1 MILNKKTVSVLGC
14 CMSRNIFNAP
24 QVKNIFD
31 VKRFAFQVV
40 PWSLFD
46 EALHIPYAKF
56 EKIVNSPFEQ
66 RILDY
71 NLNKSVISHFEN
83 EKTDYIAIDLIAC
96 SFVLYEIFFDGK
108 STIVRMGHGDKSLDK
123 MKSDDYFAAHGF
135 SYRKLSYKS
144 VAEEKVRKGMEYFIN
159 WLDRTYSRERII
171 ICKPM
176 FPDRYLNKDLQLC
189 CYDEKKKKQYEE
201 DERFVSELTKDIL
214 EKLKGC
220 LVYEYPEDMIAEEY
234 AFKESLPFHQT
245 NMDYIRQGDNLLKL
259 LEIDYKDY
267 YCEALEPTSY
277 LMESWCKKYCDAR
290 KMLVDMESLLLGTE
304 IKDYFSGTSVSS
316 VSTQP
321 FGKGLIRVKEVADRV
336 EKQKI
341 ATEGIWYE
349 KYMKLREDCIKLE
362 EEIFHK
368 KIHDFLKEIPMKE
381 ARNIVY
387 NQGLIDVNQLI
398 SFIS

>member
-135 SYRKLSYKS
+135 SYGIFYKL
-144 VAEEKVRKGMEYFIN
+144 AG
-159 WLDRTYSRERII
+159 
-171 ICKPM
+171 
-176 FPDRYLNKDLQLC
+176 
-189 CYDEKKKKQYEE
+189 
-201 DERFVSELTKDIL
+201 
-214 EKLKGC
+214 
-220 LVYEYPEDMIAEEY
+220 
-234 AFKESLPFHQT
+234 
-245 NMDYIRQGDNLLKL
+245 
-259 LEIDYKDY
+259 
-267 YCEALEPTSY
+267 
-277 LMESWCKKYCDAR
+277 
-290 KMLVDMESLLLGTE
+290 
-304 IKDYFSGTSVSS
+304 
-316 VSTQP
+316 
-321 FGKGLIRVKEVADRV
+321 
-336 EKQKI
+336 
-341 ATEGIWYE
+341 
-349 KYMKLREDCIKLE
+349 
-362 EEIFHK
+362 
-368 KIHDFLKEIPMKE
+368 
-381 ARNIVY
+381 
-387 NQGLIDVNQLI
+387 
-398 SFIS
+398 